1 MTRGSERCFKVFSLD
16 LNQIM
21 LSALIAPTYLGPAHS
36 GVWLQGHAN
45 WAPDRIFPDEHR
57 RGEPV
62 AVLFDNTRLKQH
74 VLALWSYFAVHAC
87 GSLTHVCHDQTDCES
102 GRIDPRPQSLD
113 RGSHSCIAGWSSW
126 GQVSW
131 LKGEYTSSKNR
142 SWRRQRRGKSQS
154 GTRLRQACSW
164 DMLLVAHTRADWTQC
179 HGPQRRCRRRTPPAH
194 SGQVARLK

>member
-87 GSLTHVCHDQTDCES
+87 GSLTHVCHDQTDRES
-102 GRIDPRPQSLD
+102 ERIDLRPQSLD
-113 RGSHSCIAGWSSW
+113 RGSPFIHRRVVVLG
-126 GQVSW
+126 
-131 LKGEYTSSKNR
+131 TSFVAEGRVHQLQES
-142 SWRRQRRGKSQS
+142 QLAEAATGKESVRNS
-154 GTRLRQACSW
+154 LAAS
-164 DMLLVAHTRADWTQC
+164 L
-179 HGPQRRCRRRTPPAH
+179 
-194 SGQVARLK
+194 